1 MMMPLKAVDVQPKVG
16 RAFDKQEFAARRGR
30 HLSPVDDRL
39 SLPMNRTAS
48 HYVAIRRPTQH
59 LMPWL
64 AELVNPGRSNRS
76 SQATGRILPR
86 RDVYRADRPGGVKR
100 RREQNI
106 DIRVIQV
113 LLETTTNCPRTAD

>member
-1 MMMPLKAVDVQPKVG
+1 
-16 RAFDKQEFAARRGR
+16 
-30 HLSPVDDRL
+30 
-39 SLPMNRTAS
+39 
-48 HYVAIRRPTQH
+48 
-59 LMPWL
+59 MPWL

-106 DIRVIQV
+106 
-113 LLETTTNCPRTAD
+113 ETTALYTRVASNTIREVMSPLDRLTPLTPKKNEPRDTPPAQAPRGWRVQGWRWRIFSATMDRHGVKPMPAM